1 MKQYDVTLTG
11 HYEKTISV
19 YADSP
24 EQAAEKLKI
33 ILFDTDLI
41 DFSDEDFVCGEADIG
56 GSRRGRRKEID
67 PSDDEEDECLKH
79 EDCSECPY
87 FCPMWRM
94 PSGGRGLSNVLPSTE
109 FWLSI
114 FRWTPNSLVRDA
126 PNTP

>member
-1 MKQYDVTLTG
+1 MKQYEVTLTG

-41 DFSDEDFVCGEADIG
+41 DFSDEDFVCGEADIAEADG
-56 GSRRGRRKEID
+56 DGEKAND
-67 PSDDEEDECLKH
+67 TPDDEEDECLKH

-87 FCPMWRM
+87 FCLMCGECRLED
-94 PSGGRGLSNVLPSTE
+94 G
-109 FWLSI
+109 
-114 FRWTPNSLVRDA
+114 D
-126 PNTP
+126 